1 MAKQSK
7 TYRKIKDSSP
17 TYERIDHR
25 ELESALGV
33 RAGGAAAPKSAIRY
47 PSLAVLQRQLREELV
62 SEGGRPRRAGA
73 VVTRRVPMTESEA
86 RSLDSLTD
94 EVRQGGLA
102 VTTGQVAGVLLRE
115 RLGSAYGEA
124 SLDSASDTGQV
135 ISQIEDA
142 LERILAAAASAK
154 EELEALKPVA
164 KELLERMKAG
174 KGIESDPAD

>member
-17 TYERIDHR
+17 TYERVEHS
-25 ELESALGV
+25 ELEAALGA
-33 RAGGAAAPKSAIRY
+33 RMGGAAAPRTAIRY
-47 PSLAVLQRQLREELV
+47 PSLTVLRKQLQEELV
-62 SEGGRPRRAGA
+62 SEGGRPRRAGT
-73 VVTRRVPMTESEA
+73 VVTRRVPMTEAEA

-94 EVRQGGLA
+94 EVRQGGFS

-115 RLGSAYGEA
+115 RLGSAYGQAQAEA
-124 SLDSASDTGQV
+124 GSNTGQV
-135 ISQIEDA
+135 IAHMEET

-154 EELEALKPVA
+154 EELEALRPVA

-174 KGIESDPAD
+174 RGIESDPAD